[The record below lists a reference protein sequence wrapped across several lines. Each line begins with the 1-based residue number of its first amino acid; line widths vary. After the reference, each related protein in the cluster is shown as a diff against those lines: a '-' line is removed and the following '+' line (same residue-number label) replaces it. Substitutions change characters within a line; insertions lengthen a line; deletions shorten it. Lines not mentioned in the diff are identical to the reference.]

1 MTHDEGDDN
10 YDHDDDEDDDGKTST
25 NSAKLDLL
33 EEELQWWRICPDS
46 ILSLLPFPLFFPPF
60 LLLFPSFSPP
70 PKLLFYIL

>member
-1 MTHDEGDDN
+1 MVRVMTHDEADDN
-10 YDHDDDEDDDGKTST
+10 YDHGDDEDDDGKTLT

-46 ILSLLPFPLFFPPF
+46 ILSLL
-60 LLLFPSFSPP
+60 LFPSFSPP